1 MKFKSLL
8 PLTLLVLSSCS
19 LQAAISS
26 SSEQAL
32 SSEPTHSQ
40 VLDKSENKTT
50 TSSSQKGESST
61 LSSISMDIPPASE
74 QVTDASFLELFAPQS
89 QVSISISFPKASLEF
104 IDQYQQ
110 KGSRFREIYVPADFT
125 ITING
130 QRNDFPEVGIRM
142 KGNTSRTYVYQYGE
156 LVPVHFKISF
166 KATFDGEEYDLP
178 ETSAFK
184 KSWDADARK
193 VRKKRN
199 LRGLEKMDLKYVP
212 RNIISSTCYAR
223 EIYCYNAFRDANIYA
238 PYANICDLT
247 FGDGELSYS
256 GKYEIIESIDKEFL
270 KKRLGKE
277 EAAGDLYKCV
287 YNDMGPADLAR
298 NNAVDRTSGRRILA
312 GKIGVEN
319 DLAGY
324 EPSYQLKTND
334 DLGENSDF
342 SAMADYIFTMWKVVY
357 DHAPESELN
366 RILDVDEFLRFSAV
380 SYLLGNFDDQRYNA
394 NNYYLYFSPSTKKA
408 IYIPYDWDWGLGLG
422 EEIMDVSSLSPLDE
436 TTLNNINIPNV
447 YFATFFQS
455 KKNDLAF
462 SNAAMTSTYLQYISF
477 YKDKV
482 LNYSSFAALSSS
494 NGNAYENEQIRTY
507 MNKKSQC
514 LA

>member
-1 MKFKSLL
+1 MANPSLA
-8 PLTLLVLSSCS
+8 SST
-19 LQAAISS
+19 QTSS
-26 SSEQAL
+26 Q
-32 SSEPTHSQ
+32 
-40 VLDKSENKTT
+40 
-50 TSSSQKGESST
+50 SSSQTSVTTGSG
-61 LSSISMDIPPASE
+61 PASSPSLSLDVHPASP
-74 QVTDASFLELFAPQS
+74 QVTDASFLELFAPKS
-89 QVSISISFPKASLEF
+89 IVAISIDFPKASLEF

-110 KGSRFREIYVPADFT
+110 KGSRFREIYVPADFA

-130 QRNDFPEVGIRM
+130 ERTEYPEVGIRM

-156 LVPVHFKISF
+156 LLPVHFKISF

-193 VRKKRN
+193 IRKKRN

-212 RNIISSTCYAR
+212 RNAGSSYCLAR
-223 EIYCYNAFRDANIYA
+223 EIYCYDAFRLANIPA
-238 PYANICDLT
+238 PYASICDLT

-270 KKRLGKE
+270 KKRLGKD
-277 EAAGDLYKCV
+277 EAQGDLYKCV

-298 NNAVDRTSGRRILA
+298 NNAVDRTSGRRILY

-319 DLAGY
+319 DLEGY

-334 DLGENSDF
+334 DNGENSDF
-342 SAMADYIFTMWKVVY
+342 SAMADYIFTMWKLVY
-357 DHAPESELN
+357 SKAPESELN

-394 NNYYLYFSPSTKKA
+394 NNYYIYFSPSTKKA

-422 EEIMDVSSLSPLDE
+422 EEIMDVSTLSPLDE
-436 TTLNNINIPNV
+436 RTLNNVNVPNV
-447 YFATFFQS
+447 YHATFFQS
-455 KKNDLAF
+455 KKNDLAY
-462 SNAAMTSTYLQYISF
+462 SNADMTATYLGYVSH
-477 YKDKV
+477 YKDEV
-482 LNYSSFAALSSS
+482 LNYSSFTALSSY
-494 NGNAYENEQIRTY
+494 NGKAYENEQVRTY